1 MSDERQNLQL
11 ELALHGAGEG
21 EAQTSREQGTESR
34 VVKGVTENPA
44 TERLMEE
51 VCEASNLRKALQRVK
66 ANRGAPGVD
75 GMTVEGLAVYFG
87 QHEAELR
94 EQLLGGIYQ
103 PQPVRRVEIE
113 KPDGGMRKLGI
124 PTALDRLVHQAVLQ
138 VLQPHFEPHFSEH
151 SFGFRPGRSARQAVS
166 RAQSLIAGGRS
177 WVVDLDLEK
186 FFDRV
191 NHDRLMARI
200 AKTIADKRVLRLT
213 RRFLNAGVLENGLVE
228 VIDEGTPQGSPLS
241 PLLSNIVLDELDQEL
256 ERRGH
261 QFARYADDCNIYVAS
276 ERAGQRVMA
285 SISSFISKRLKLK
298 VNADKSAV
306 GRPWERKFLGFR
318 ITADQ
323 PPKRTIA
330 PKAITRFK
338 GRVRELTR
346 RARGMSFPT
355 VVEDLKP
362 YLRGW
367 GNYFGWCQTPQ
378 VLRALDKWV
387 RRRLRCYRWAQF
399 QHPKRRHQEL
409 RKRGVPERLVA
420 LSGSS
425 TGAWRA
431 STSKAINFAF
441 PNAYF
446 DELGLPRLA
455 PRLLNPPNRRIRNRT
470 YGGVRGCGG

>member
-1 MSDERQNLQL
+1 
-11 ELALHGAGEG
+11 
-21 EAQTSREQGTESR
+21 
-34 VVKGVTENPA
+34 
-44 TERLMEE
+44 
-51 VCEASNLRKALQRVK
+51 
-66 ANRGAPGVD
+66 
-75 GMTVEGLAVYFG
+75 
-87 QHEAELR
+87 
-94 EQLLGGIYQ
+94 
-103 PQPVRRVEIE
+103 
-113 KPDGGMRKLGI
+113 
-124 PTALDRLVHQAVLQ
+124 
-138 VLQPHFEPHFSEH
+138 
-151 SFGFRPGRSARQAVS
+151 
-166 RAQSLIAGGRS
+166 
-177 WVVDLDLEK
+177 
-186 FFDRV
+186 
-191 NHDRLMARI
+191 MARI

-470 YGGVRGCGG
+470 YGGVGGAES